1 MATDVMAICVPAENY
16 PKKLVMSTR
25 SSPPSERTRG
35 SSRASSPVV
44 VSAMGAPRAHVLP

>member
-16 PKKLVMSTR
+16 PKKLERSTR
-25 SSPPSERTRG
+25 SSPPADRTTG
-35 SSRASSPVV
+35 ASRASSPVV